1 MRHTGTPRS
10 FDGKVYEENA
20 PHDMAELLEILKILR
35 SPEGCR
41 WDRAQTLE
49 SLKKCLTD
57 ETEEV
62 LAAIDRKDG
71 ENLCEEL
78 GDVLLEVLL
87 MSGIAEEQG
96 MFTFGDVV
104 QSVSEKMI
112 RRHPH
117 VFGDITDLTEEEFSH
132 LWHDVKAEEKR
143 RKAERKARKE
153 AQAQKARTE
162 EPEVQVR
169 KTGQEKPA
177 EQVQETQQAA
187 AERS

>member
-10 FDGKVYEENA
+10 FDGRIYEEKA
-20 PHDMAELLEILKILR
+20 PHDMEELLRIVRILR

-78 GDVLLEVLL
+78 GDILLEVLL
-87 MSGIAEEQG
+87 MSGIAEDQG
-96 MFTFGDVV
+96 LFTFDDVV
-104 QSVSEKMI
+104 QAVSEKMI

-117 VFGDITDLTEEEFSH
+117 VFGDLTDLTEEEFSH
-132 LWHDVKAEEKR
+132 LWRDVKAEEKR
-143 RKAERKARKE
+143 RKAERRAAAEEQKE
-153 AQAQKARTE
+153 
-162 EPEVQVR
+162 P
-169 KTGQEKPA
+169 
-177 EQVQETQQAA
+177 AA
-187 AERS
+187 AERF